1 VLKSEAEHIEGIQRG
16 DRKMMQEVYELYRR
30 KVFGICSRYSNSKEE
45 AADFMHDG
53 FLKVFT
59 EFGKFKKGVPLEA
72 WIATVIRNNTI
83 NQIRKK
89 IRISETSFEDETYT
103 EGIDDIDQDEQDHW
117 MKNISS
123 EEVLYYMSLLPLKY
137 RLILNMY
144 AIDGMTHQEIAT
156 QTGMSEGTS
165 KSQLSR
171 ARVKLIEIIRTDIQK
186 KSDVTQNKPFPRQKP
201 KAVQYEQIR

>member
-1 VLKSEAEHIEGIQRG
+1 VQKPEAEHIEGIQRG
-16 DRKMMQEVYELYRR
+16 DRGVMQEVYELYRR
-30 KVFGICSRYSNSKEE
+30 KMFGICSRYSESKEE

-59 EFGKFKKGVPLEA
+59 DFGKFKHGAPLEA

-89 IRISETSFEDETYT
+89 IRISGVPFEDSTYDVMD
-103 EGIDDIDQDEQDHW
+103 EDIDQEEQDHW
-117 MKNISS
+117 MKSISA
-123 EEVLYYMSLLPLKY
+123 EEVLYYMSLLPQKY

-144 AIDGMTHQEIAT
+144 AIDGMSHQEIAN

-165 KSQLSR
+165 KSQLCR
-171 ARVKLIEIIRTDIQK
+171 ARVKLIQMIRTDLQK
-186 KSDVTQNKPFPRQKP
+186 KSEVIKIKPVKLPS
-201 KAVQYEQIR
+201 KAVHYEQIR

>member
-1 VLKSEAEHIEGIQRG
+1 MQKSEVEHIEGIQRG
-16 DRKMMQEVYELYRR
+16 DRSVMQEVYELYRR
-30 KVFGICSRYSNSKEE
+30 KMFGICARYSDNKEE
-45 AADFMHDG
+45 AADYLHDG

-59 EFGKFKKGVPLEA
+59 EFGKFKKGAPLEA

-89 IRISETSFEDETYT
+89 IRISETPFDDETSKN
-103 EGIDDIDQDEQDHW
+103 IDDDIDDDEQEHW
-117 MKNISS
+117 MRHITS
-123 EEVLYYMSLLPLKY
+123 EEVLYYMEMLPAKY

-144 AIDGMTHQEIAT
+144 AIDGMTHKEIAQ

-171 ARVKLIEIIRTDIQK
+171 ARVRLIQIIRTDLQK
-186 KSDVTQNKPFPRQKP
+186 KSEVRTIKPTRTQNK
-201 KAVQYEQIR
+201 AVYYEQIR

>member
-1 VLKSEAEHIEGIQRG
+1 MQKSGAEHIEGMQRG
-16 DRKMMQEVYELYRR
+16 DRSVMQEVYELYRR
-30 KVFGICSRYSNSKEE
+30 KMFGICSRYSSSKEE
-45 AADFMHDG
+45 AADYMHDG

-59 EFGKFKKGVPLEA
+59 EFGKFKQGAPLEA

-89 IRISETSFEDETYT
+89 IRTTETSFEEANYET
-103 EGIDDIDQDEQDHW
+103 EEDIDQDEQDHW
-117 MKNISS
+117 MQNISS
-123 EEVLYYMSLLPLKY
+123 EEVLDYVRLLPLKY

-144 AIDGMTHQEIAT
+144 AIDGMTHHEIAT

-171 ARVKLIEIIRTDIQK
+171 ARVKLIQMIRTDLQK
-186 KSDVTQNKPFPRQKP
+186 KNVVKEIEAPKPQNIE
-201 KAVQYEQIR
+201 VQYEQIR

>member
-1 VLKSEAEHIEGIQRG
+1 MQKSGAEHIEGMQRG
-16 DRKMMQEVYELYRR
+16 DRSVMQEVYELYRR
-30 KVFGICSRYSNSKEE
+30 KMFGICSRYSNSKEE

-59 EFGKFKKGVPLEA
+59 EFGKFNPKAPLEA

-89 IRISETSFEDETYT
+89 IRTLALPFEDEHY
-103 EGIDDIDQDEQDHW
+103 EAGEEDISEDEQDQW
-117 MKNISS
+117 MQCISS
-123 EEVLYYMSLLPLKY
+123 EEVLYYVGLLPLKY

-171 ARVKLIEIIRTDIQK
+171 ARVKLIQMIRIDHQK
-186 KSDVTQNKPFPRQKP
+186 KSDDNKKEVFRPQK
-201 KAVQYEQIR
+201 KVVQYEQIR